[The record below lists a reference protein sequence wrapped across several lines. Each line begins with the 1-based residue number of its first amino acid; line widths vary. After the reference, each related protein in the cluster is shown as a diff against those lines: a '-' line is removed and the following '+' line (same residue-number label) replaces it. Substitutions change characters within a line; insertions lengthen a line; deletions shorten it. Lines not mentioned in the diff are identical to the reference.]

1 MEDELVQQ
9 ALMKV
14 NSFSALT
21 LHCYGLQY
29 IIIFS
34 HKLLV
39 IREMFFSN
47 SCRALTF
54 VNTARKLRIS

>member
-14 NSFSALT
+14 NSTLT
-21 LHCYGLQY
+21 LHRYGLQY
-29 IIIFS
+29 IIILS
-34 HKLLV
+34 HKLLI